1 MYKKLCFV
9 LSILITLMSSS
20 YAYLS
25 REDAIAERLAPVGN
39 VYLTGGSSVD
49 SKIEKKLSKDA
60 GVKRY
65 KSMCFACH
73 DTGASGAPKL
83 GDKAVWETRIKS
95 QSIETV
101 YKHAI
106 EGYKAMPAK
115 GGCVSCSDDEIK
127 MAVDYMLEK
136 SK

>member
-1 MYKKLCFV
+1 MRLKILVTLIIFMASS
-9 LSILITLMSSS
+9 LSH
-20 YAYLS
+20 ARLS
-25 REDAIAERLAPVGN
+25 REDAIAERLAPIGD
-39 VYLTGGSSVD
+39 VYLTGGEALGT
-49 SKIEKKLSKDA
+49 KIEKKLSKDA

-73 DTGASGAPKL
+73 DTGASGAPKI
-83 GDKAVWETRIKS
+83 GDKALWSNRIKN
-95 QSIETV
+95 QSIETI

-115 GGCVSCSDDEIK
+115 GGCVSCSDEEIK